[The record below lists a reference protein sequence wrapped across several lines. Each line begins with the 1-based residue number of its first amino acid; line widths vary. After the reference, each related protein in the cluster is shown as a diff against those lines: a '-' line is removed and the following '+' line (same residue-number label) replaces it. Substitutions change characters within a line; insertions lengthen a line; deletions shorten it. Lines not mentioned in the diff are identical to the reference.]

1 MASLATRYSLL
12 IIYYM
17 ENKAIKLWNEEE
29 RPREK
34 IKLHGVKIL
43 TDAELLAV
51 MLGSGTKD
59 KNVVELSREILDF
72 VGGDLDQL
80 ARLTLHEFQSQFKGI
95 GEAKAMHILA
105 TLEFGRRRNAA
116 KRGEDDSIRTSK
128 DIVRLMHPVISD
140 MPVEAF
146 WVILLNRRNK
156 VIGRECVALG
166 GVSAVLVDMRLLL
179 KPAITRLA
187 SSIILCHNHPSGTV
201 SPSAEDRALTR
212 RVAAAVE
219 LLDMRLLDHVII
231 TSDSEQF
238 YSFADHGEL

>member
-1 MASLATRYSLL
+1 
-12 IIYYM
+12 M
-17 ENKAIKLWNEEE
+17 ENKTIKQWSEEE

-34 IKLHGVKIL
+34 IKRYGIEMLSE
-43 TDAELLAV
+43 AELLAV

-95 GEAKAMHILA
+95 GEAKAMHLLA

-140 MPVEAF
+140 MPVEECREGDCIDLKKMGKNTAK
-146 WVILLNRRNK
+146 VKGRKIPLPRRAMDK
-156 VIGRECVALG
+156 
-166 GVSAVLVDMRLLL
+166 
-179 KPAITRLA
+179 
-187 SSIILCHNHPSGTV
+187 
-201 SPSAEDRALTR
+201 
-212 RVAAAVE
+212 
-219 LLDMRLLDHVII
+219 
-231 TSDSEQF
+231 
-238 YSFADHGEL
+238 

>member
-1 MASLATRYSLL
+1 MK
-12 IIYYM
+12 
-17 ENKAIKLWNEEE
+17 NKTIKQLSEDE

-34 IKLHGVKIL
+34 IKLHGVEIL

-140 MPVEAF
+140 MPVEEF
-146 WVILLNRRNK
+146 WVILLNRKNK
-156 VIGRECVALG
+156 VIGKECVARG

-187 SSIILCHNHPSGTV
+187 SSIILCHNHPSG
-201 SPSAEDRALTR
+201 SLRPSAEDDKITNSLSQACKI
-212 RVAAAVE
+212 
-219 LLDMRLLDHVII
+219 MNIRLLDHII
-231 TSDSEQF
+231 LTSNGY
-238 YSFADHGEL
+238 YSYVDEGRI

>member
-1 MASLATRYSLL
+1 
-12 IIYYM
+12 M
-17 ENKAIKLWNEEE
+17 ENKAIKLWNEDE

-34 IKLHGVKIL
+34 IKLHGVETL

-59 KNVVELSREILDF
+59 KNVVELSREILDS

-80 ARLTLHEFQSQFKGI
+80 ARLTLHDLQSQFKGI
-95 GEAKAMHILA
+95 GEAKAMHLLA

-140 MPVEAF
+140 MLVEEF
-146 WVILLNRRNK
+146 WVILLNRKNK
-156 VIGRECVALG
+156 VIGKECVARG

-187 SSIILCHNHPSGTV
+187 SSIILCHNHPSGTA
-201 SPSAEDRALTR
+201 SPSSEDRGLTR
-212 RVAAAVE
+212 RAASAAE
-219 LLDMRLLDHVII
+219 LIDIRLLDHVII